1 MGKKDGKKHLIL
13 AENRNLSANSLY
25 NFILRKALK
34 KRKMLYQ
41 ITGVTSAVMTEKYVI
56 NM

>member
-34 KRKMLYQ
+34 KRK
-41 ITGVTSAVMTEKYVI
+41 ICNKYVTKV
-56 NM
+56 MFFGYMGTRR